1 MIRDSLRGQLGRQ
14 LACVEDRAEHQD
26 EQRVQEVQVVVKED
40 SRLNKK
46 VIIRALEKRHLASS
60 TMSWHLKLAHT

>member
-40 SRLNKK
+40 SRLN
-46 VIIRALEKRHLASS
+46 
-60 TMSWHLKLAHT
+60 